1 MIDVLIE
8 FFLLAST
15 DVAIDKASKRY
26 RLARILRAFTGLLFV
41 ALIIGL
47 IYITIKYS

>member
-8 FFLLAST
+8 FFLFAST

-26 RLARILRAFTGLLFV
+26 RWARILRTIMGLLVV
-41 ALIIGL
+41 AIIIGL
-47 IYITIKYS
+47 IYITVKYS